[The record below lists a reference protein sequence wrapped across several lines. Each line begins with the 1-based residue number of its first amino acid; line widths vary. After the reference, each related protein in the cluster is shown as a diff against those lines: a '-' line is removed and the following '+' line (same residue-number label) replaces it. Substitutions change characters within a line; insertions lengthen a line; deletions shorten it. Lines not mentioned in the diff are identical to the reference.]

1 MWIVFPCCSQYRVLM
16 SGCWRALF
24 FFLGPSPR
32 AGQGDGRHFFSGSQQ
47 YRSTLIHHTWENSLT
62 QPLLEGMEGITESL
76 EPAIHENN
84 PVLLYLHTS
93 DEHDGTPLE
102 VLLLPTAS
110 IAFSHGELCFF
121 LRRALLLPMGNIASP
136 YGEYCLSW
144 WGVLSL
150 PTRSIF
156 LSMDEML
163 DFITLNLC
171 GVLTGRQT
179 RHRYLRS
186 PPAPKSIN
194 AICSLR

>member
-1 MWIVFPCCSQYRVLM
+1 M

-93 DEHDGTPLE
+93 DERDGTPLE

-110 IAFSHGELCFF
+110 IAFSHGELCFS
-121 LRRALLLPMGNIASP
+121 LRRALHLPMGSIASP
-136 YGEYCLSW
+136 YGECCFSLR
-144 WGVLSL
+144 GVLLVLMGSIVSPYEEHL
-150 PTRSIF
+150 PF
-156 LSMDEML
+156 H
-163 DFITLNLC
+163 
-171 GVLTGRQT
+171 G
-179 RHRYLRS
+179 
-186 PPAPKSIN
+186 
-194 AICSLR
+194 